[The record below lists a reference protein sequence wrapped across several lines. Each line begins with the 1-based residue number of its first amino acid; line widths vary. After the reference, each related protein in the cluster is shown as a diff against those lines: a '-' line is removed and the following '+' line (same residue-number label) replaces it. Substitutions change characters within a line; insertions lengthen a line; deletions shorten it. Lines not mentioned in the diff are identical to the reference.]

1 MSSRWESSLGSWLEH
16 QGTWQVFPPVSVT
29 PSVEVQD
36 EADAP
41 DPRVDLRHASLTVS
55 RDKRTVVVTA
65 RLQQPTSPTTPN
77 WWRGTSLPR
86 PGITWGLNF
95 DGSGA
100 WQYAARLRGD
110 PNLGAYGFVE
120 RGQATPSQ
128 VVSVASASFDGSEY
142 RLQFPMSSFGGIPT
156 RIRFTVAMHLYADE
170 DGDDP
175 LLGGDYAPEPAPG
188 AFSDWFIVP
197 VVAGG

>member
-1 MSSRWESSLGSWLEH
+1 MSSKWESSLESWWEQ
-16 QGTWQVFPPVSVT
+16 QGTWQVFPPVTVT
-29 PSVEVQD
+29 STVEVQD
-36 EADAP
+36 PADAS

-100 WQYAARLRGD
+100 WQYVAHLRGD
-110 PNLGAYGFVE
+110 PDLGAYGFVE

-128 VVSVASASFDGSEY
+128 VASVASAFFDGTEY
-142 RLQFPMSSFGGIPT
+142 RLQFPMSSFGGTPT
-156 RIRFTVAMHLYADE
+156 RIRFTVAMHLYADGR
-170 DGDDP
+170 GDE

-188 AFSDWFIVP
+188 TFSDWFTVP